1 MCSAVTTTTMM
12 PSSDDNGS
20 FFCTTRT
27 MVGKT
32 RFASGK
38 EIKLNIVEC
47 MEFFSKYI
55 FNDKKVNS
63 IIQLRTG
70 FKNAFT
76 CDLYLLSFNKQISM
90 KICKNGSFQFTGN
103 ITLQCAYE
111 AIQYVISL
119 LKLLYP
125 KMYEK
130 DTCEIYIYEV
140 MSNFVL
146 DLNRPIEPDSLMTFF
161 QTIAPHYNNY
171 TCFNSQTSGTFTCK
185 YNVGTTEVMHRNV
198 SFFDEVSFVEHVPYK
213 DCVSSKKLGLDER
226 KDYYITFLVFQSGKV
241 IVSGI
246 NETIVERVCR
256 DFCLVV
262 KNYFDT
268 IADSGGG
275 IFQHQPL
282 EISKKIMKRTCYE
295 KISLVKIEDD
305 QYIIVR
311 GKSNYVN
318 SRKSKLASKYSLCKT
333 IYENDCLNINVC
345 KELKNMLKNDKNV
358 HFSNVGMTTS
368 LDENIIISHM
378 EKCNTAP
385 AAEVPSVTGGGT
397 SVAVG

>member
-1 MCSAVTTTTMM
+1 MM

-119 LKLLYP
+119 LKLLYL

-146 DLNRPIEPDSLMTFF
+146 DLNR
-161 QTIAPHYNNY
+161 A
-171 TCFNSQTSGTFTCK
+171 
-185 YNVGTTEVMHRNV
+185 
-198 SFFDEVSFVEHVPYK
+198 
-213 DCVSSKKLGLDER
+213 
-226 KDYYITFLVFQSGKV
+226 
-241 IVSGI
+241 
-246 NETIVERVCR
+246 
-256 DFCLVV
+256 
-262 KNYFDT
+262 
-268 IADSGGG
+268 
-275 IFQHQPL
+275 
-282 EISKKIMKRTCYE
+282 
-295 KISLVKIEDD
+295 
-305 QYIIVR
+305 
-311 GKSNYVN
+311 
-318 SRKSKLASKYSLCKT
+318 
-333 IYENDCLNINVC
+333 
-345 KELKNMLKNDKNV
+345 
-358 HFSNVGMTTS
+358 
-368 LDENIIISHM
+368 
-378 EKCNTAP
+378 
-385 AAEVPSVTGGGT
+385 
-397 SVAVG
+397 